1 MRREITPIDKV
12 DWKGI
17 YALYREL
24 KEKDPTNEY
33 VLLVDEVG
41 MIIHEVRT
49 MRNLVDS
56 FYFREKRSKYTME
69 QVVKLREAET
79 WWQLEENERGDLA
92 HQCRRLN
99 NHVENYAVKQMV
111 RMYERINTQI

>member
-56 FYFREKRSKYTME
+56 HYFREKRATYG
-69 QVVKLREAET
+69 REAMRSMSDDDT
-79 WWQLEENERGDLA
+79 WWELEDNEKGNLA
-92 HQCRRLN
+92 RNCRRLN
-99 NHVENYAVKQMV
+99 NRVENYAVKSMV

>member
-1 MRREITPIDKV
+1 MTRREITPIDKV

-17 YALYREL
+17 YKLYREL

-41 MIIHEVRT
+41 WIIHEVRT

-56 FYFREKRSKYTME
+56 HYFRDKRDGIPFTEVK
-69 QVVKLREAET
+69 KLREAGT
-79 WWQLEENERGDLA
+79 WYDLEEGDDKAELA
-92 HQCRRLN
+92 HSCRRLN
-99 NHVENYAVKQMV
+99 NRVENYAVKQMV
-111 RMYERINTQI
+111 RMYERLK